1 MSAPGIVLIKL
12 LVMITGAIAVT
23 VNCSVITSVMDVIF
37 IGSVTT
43 PLDTHFSLILDS
55 LSTPH
60 QQAQAFALL
69 RMPLLLA

>member
-1 MSAPGIVLIKL
+1 M
-12 LVMITGAIAVT
+12 T